1 MSKFKL
7 YFELLKMKGAL
18 FYMRYIKVI
27 IMAIVEVIADLY
39 DRRNDRRQLDKIKEF
54 FTNI

>member
-1 MSKFKL
+1 MKKFKIYL
-7 YFELLKMKGAL
+7 KLLKIKGML

-39 DRRNDRRQLDKIKEF
+39 DRRSDRR
-54 FTNI
+54 

>member
-39 DRRNDRRQLDKIKEF
+39 DRRNDRR
-54 FTNI
+54 

>member
-18 FYMRYIKVI
+18 FYMRYVKI
-27 IMAIVEVIADLY
+27 IILAVFEVIADLY
-39 DRRNDRRQLDKIKEF
+39 SRRGDRR
-54 FTNI
+54 

>member
-7 YFELLKMKGAL
+7 YIELIRMKGEL

-39 DRRNDRRQLDKIKEF
+39 NRKNDRR
-54 FTNI
+54 